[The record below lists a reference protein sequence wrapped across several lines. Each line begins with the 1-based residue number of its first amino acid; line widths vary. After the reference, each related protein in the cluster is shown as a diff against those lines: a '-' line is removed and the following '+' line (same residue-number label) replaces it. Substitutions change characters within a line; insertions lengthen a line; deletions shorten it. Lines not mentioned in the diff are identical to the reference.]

1 MMRWVTVDIVV
12 AIKNLPGI
20 LDVVVHPPGGD
31 HDTDVL
37 YVTVEGTD
45 GAFWVRGFD
54 PESDYVPDRDTSL
67 WDVPMAEL
75 TDGNDS
81 RGGLNSDDEE
91 AALAYVRIRKYLT
104 RRGLEVVRSL
114 DEYF

>member
-1 MMRWVTVDIVV
+1 MRWVTADIVT
-12 AIKNLPGI
+12 AIKMLPGI
-20 LDVVVHPPGGD
+20 RDVTVQDPGGD
-31 HDTDVL
+31 HDTEAL
-37 YVTVEGTD
+37 HIEIEGTETC
-45 GAFWVRGFD
+45 FWARGFD
-54 PESDYVPDRDTSL
+54 PESEYEPNRDTSM

>member
-1 MMRWVTVDIVV
+1 MRWVTAQIVNDIG
-12 AIKNLPGI
+12 AIPGI
-20 LDVVVHPPGGD
+20 ASIEIQEPGGD
-31 HDTDVL
+31 HDTDAL
-37 YVTVEGTD
+37 YVTVVGTD
-45 GAFWVRGFD
+45 TTFWVRGFD
-54 PESDYVPDRDTSL
+54 PESDYLPNRDTSL

-91 AALAYVRIRKYLT
+91 AALAYVRIRKYLSG
-104 RRGLEVVRSL
+104 RGLEVVRSL